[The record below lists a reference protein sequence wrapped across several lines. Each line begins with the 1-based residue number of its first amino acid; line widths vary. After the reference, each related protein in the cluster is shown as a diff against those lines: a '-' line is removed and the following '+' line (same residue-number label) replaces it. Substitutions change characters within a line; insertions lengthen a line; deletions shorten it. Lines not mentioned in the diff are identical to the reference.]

1 MRLLPGEGELPL
13 AGLVAALPADL
24 PVSVEAPSLA
34 ARRDLSPAEYA
45 ARARR
50 SLASAGSCAACEP
63 NARPGARHQ
72 PPAPGPPG
80 CPR

>member
-13 AGLVAALPADL
+13 AEMLGALPAGL

-34 ARRDLSPAEYA
+34 ARRRSSPGEYA

-50 SLASAGSCAACEP
+50 SLAP
-63 NARPGARHQ
+63 LLRARRAS
-72 PPAPGPPG
+72 
-80 CPR
+80 